1 LLTIEAQ
8 GMVVHARVVPRRYS
22 QIERQPLTEIHG
34 IIVHQTGAA
43 TADSAFNSYG
53 NANANGAHF
62 LIDKNG
68 TIYQTASVK
77 KRTNHVGPLLARC
90 LVELKCQPAEF
101 RQSRQFPQTSVPDR
115 MHKIEMQKSVPV
127 RYPSNID
134 SLGIEIVGRPMLPP
148 GKNPPANATPRQREI
163 FFNQNAVYE
172 PVNNAQNASLQ
183 WLVDELAMSLSIPKN
198 EVFRHPDVSR
208 KNPTEASTAAWQ

>member
-1 LLTIEAQ
+1 
-8 GMVVHARVVPRRYS
+8 MVVHARVVPRRYS

>member
-1 LLTIEAQ
+1 MLSIDAQ
-8 GMVVHARVVPRRYS
+8 GMVIHARVIPRRHS
-22 QIERQPLTEIHG
+22 QIERQPLTEIQG
-34 IIVHQTGAA
+34 IIVHQTGADKA
-43 TADSAFNSYG
+43 TSAFNSYG
-53 NANANGAHF
+53 NANPNGAHF
-62 LIDKNG
+62 LIDKDG
-68 TIYQTASVK
+68 AIYQTASVK

-90 LVELKCQPAEF
+90 LVEFKCQAAEF
-101 RQSRQFPQTSVPDR
+101 KQSTQFPQTSVPER

-148 GKNPPANATPRQREI
+148 GKNPPANATPKQRED

-183 WLVDELAMSLSIPKN
+183 WLIDELAMSLLIPKT
-198 EVFRHPDVSR
+198 EVFRHPTVSR
-208 KNPTEASTAAWQ
+208 KNPSEASSAAWQ